1 MSTVSVTGRDT
12 LIINGFNLID
22 LADGDNGALTH
33 PNELVSVKTGKD
45 GNTIYAFNA
54 TGQQGELVLRVIR
67 GSLSDRFLN
76 RLLKTWIN
84 DPASFQLLQGK
95 FVKRAGN
102 GFGFVTNDTY
112 LMLGGAFFKMVDA
125 TSNSEG
131 NTDQAVAVYSIRWGN
146 VVRAIM

>member
-12 LIINGFNLID
+12 LLINNFNIFD
-22 LADGDNGALTH
+22 LADGDNCALTH
-33 PNELVSVKTGKD
+33 PNELVTVKTGKD
-45 GNTIYAFNA
+45 GNSIYAFNA
-54 TGQQGELVLRVIR
+54 TGQQGELVFRVIR

-76 RLLKTWIN
+76 KLLKTWIN
-84 DPASFQLLQGK
+84 DPASFALMKGK

-102 GFGFVTNDTY
+102 GLGFVTNDTY
-112 LMLGGAFFKMVDA
+112 LLLGGAFFKMVDA

-131 NTDQAVAVYSIRWGN
+131 NTDQAVSVYSIRWGN